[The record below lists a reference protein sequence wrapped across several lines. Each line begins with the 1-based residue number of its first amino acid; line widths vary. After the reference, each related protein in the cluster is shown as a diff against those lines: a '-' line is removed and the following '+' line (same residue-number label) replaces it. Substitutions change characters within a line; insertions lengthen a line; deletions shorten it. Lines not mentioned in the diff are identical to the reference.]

1 MRKPRSVV
9 VSTSTSST
17 LARTAVRTGPPLR
30 AARASAALGLC
41 VWVGLGASTP
51 AFAQVPFTL
60 TSKDIEPGQSFKIDQ
75 VFDSGGCTGKNQSP
89 ELQWSGAPAG
99 TKSFAITMFD
109 LDAAG
114 PGWWHWA
121 VAGIPADTHELR
133 SNASALGLLKRL
145 HAIEAS
151 NDFGDAGYG
160 GPCPP
165 PGKPHRYI
173 ITVYALRTV
182 DLRLTPGQP
191 APMFD
196 HEIGTTVLGKA
207 SITAIY
213 GR

>member
-1 MRKPRSVV
+1 MRAEW
-9 VSTSTSST
+9 T
-17 LARTAVRTGPPLR
+17 VRTSPTRR
-30 AARASAALGLC
+30 AAFAGAALGL
-41 VWVGLGASTP
+41 WIWLGASLP
-51 AFAQVPFTL
+51 AFAQAPFTL
-60 TSKDIEPGQSFKIDQ
+60 TSKDLDPRQPLSIAQ
-75 VFDSGGCTGKNQSP
+75 VYDSDGCHGKNQSP

-109 LDAAG
+109 PDAAG

-121 VAGIPADTHELR
+121 VTGIPADTHELPT
-133 SNASALGLLKRL
+133 NASASGSLKRL
-145 HAIEAS
+145 HAVEAS
-151 NDFGDAGYG
+151 NDFARPGYG

-173 ITVYALRTV
+173 VTVYALKTT

-196 HEIGTTVLGKA
+196 HEIGTTVLGRA
-207 SITAIY
+207 SITVTY